1 MSGGCNDSDDSGST
15 STLSAA
21 SVRTE
26 SRVSNSI
33 RGIGSCRLLA
43 LVKARMSQFTIPSIL
58 RTRRID
64 FDLDLRQHD
73 YLERRR

>member
-21 SVRTE
+21 SVSTE

-33 RGIGSCRLLA
+33 RSIGSGRLLA
-43 LVKARMSQFTIPSIL
+43 VMKARMSQFTVPSIL
-58 RTRRID
+58 RTRHID
-64 FDLDLRQHD
+64 YDIDLRQHD